1 MKRPVLIIAA
11 VLLSVTF
18 ACNKHRELPSP
29 TPERELSVPEKVEK
43 ELTDVLAKDWKSLA
57 DTLHY
62 FDSTM
67 LSKGKFKG
75 TGPDGVY
82 YELDIR
88 TRPSLK
94 ASFEVEDS
102 TFIAMEG
109 KIRPMELKMTVIGTE
124 IGIKKEVSDSVSLSV
139 SKIKVTAPE
148 TFLSSTEH
156 KASLFYENRHVGY
169 LTREEFENTD
179 YSTGTYI
186 VIHYYNDHRTFAIYD
201 NGLASLLK
209 MSLTDDIK

>member
-29 TPERELSVPEKVEK
+29 TPERELSIPEKVEK
-43 ELTDVLAKDWKSLA
+43 ELTDFLAKDWKSLA

-67 LSKGKFKG
+67 LSKGRLKG

-88 TRPSLK
+88 TQPHLK
-94 ASFEVEDS
+94 ASFEIEDS
-102 TFIAMEG
+102 TWVTVEG
-109 KIRPMELKMTVIGTE
+109 KISPLEVKLIALESE
-124 IGIKKEVSDSVSLSV
+124 ISIKKEESDSVSLSV

-148 TFLSSTEH
+148 TFFSNTEH
-156 KASLFYENRHVGY
+156 KASLFYEDRRVGY

-179 YSTGTYI
+179 YSTGIYI
-186 VIHYYNDHRTFAIYD
+186 IVHYYNDPRSFAIYD
-201 NGLASLLK
+201 KGLTGLLEL
-209 MSLTDDIK
+209 SFLYAVR

>member
-29 TPERELSVPEKVEK
+29 PERELSVPEKVEK

-67 LSKGKFKG
+67 LSKGSFKG

-109 KIRPMELKMTVIGTE
+109 KMRPMELKVTAIGTE
-124 IGIKKEVSDSVSLSV
+124 IGIKKEEKDSVSLSV

-156 KASLFYENRHVGY
+156 KASLFYENRRVGY

-179 YSTGTYI
+179 YSTGAYI